1 MACLYNINGSEFSE
15 LEVKQ
20 LLKSAATLP
29 GNEGLSDDQLLDLIK
44 GAVEDRFVNI
54 NLFNLVQE
62 QSITNAIF
70 SQFIDEIGLL
80 KPGGKYEKSSR
91 TLFAEIK
98 SKLKNSA
105 LKIKYFNENIAKTEE
120 QYNALKASANE
131 AMLAK
136 IPELGIL
143 DYKEFSYLGELLDNV
158 TDDVNF
164 ERFTE
169 QVITKLNRLGLR
181 ITADNQVQDFG
192 LTEDYYASLLIDS
205 GELFGDDD
213 IDVEDPSVNESFADA
228 RSFQMNPKDTATT
241 RVKLLFSS
249 IKSDKANLLGLADFV
264 AYDQVFEDLLVLG
277 AGLQHVTYDAL
288 QEALIE
294 KAQVKPYLLNVSK
307 KLGQL
312 QEENNVQLIN
322 EVLTVIN
329 KAYTDH
335 TMLLWKQGEDGGIT
349 MNIISSNRN
358 SVIRQI
364 KADWL
369 ELQKMSKLITK
380 NKFGNLVINTELAN
394 QLKEEYLEVR
404 QGNSITKKKEFLKKL
419 FTSMNIPADDA
430 FIKHI
435 DDAIKKKK
443 FRRFKTNSFSD
454 MFVTGNIVDN
464 ILNTLTTSVDSES
477 ESANYEDK
485 NNPIVH
491 ERVFNTFANLYY
503 DLHSDVYQTGSY
515 TNGEGKNIYAYVQP
529 SYLETVKKKLKTK
542 EFLEVLANRAYSKSS
557 EAVRRLLEDETNEDD
572 TFVFNLTYAD
582 SIRADEKGE
591 VGKVK
596 KNQSPRELVLD
607 TYLKHQNNFAKTGY
621 YNMFTLSDKTVAP
634 VLQIT
639 KDSLDP
645 ASSFAFFRNKLT
657 VRESFEL
664 KDSFKTKLY
673 DLAKAEIDR
682 MIAYATYTKKDK
694 LRIANF
700 ETSSKIFFL
709 FPALNNRAD
718 GKLNAIRTKIYQG
731 IEPSVEDAD
740 YIKTILGESVKE
752 DVLKELANLT
762 RKNII
767 AKGATS
773 TDENGRVTTNYSFPF
788 FNRIYM
794 NQLSQLDSSHQ
805 AIFAIADLK
814 YNFLRA
820 QINTTQVLGADMAL
834 FYKESKVVT
843 AEKIKEVFGESMSV
857 NQLLSYNV
865 SSENTQEEAAKR
877 KIINDVINSTVLS
890 TTDEFSKRA
899 AMFIAPGSQGTTKW
913 QGTDGKVVD
922 ITLYNMI
929 TLKDVVK
936 SNEFF
941 SKIEITDAQE
951 FVTLQE
957 HINRM
962 MSEGRIPLDIYES
975 ITAKIDKAAKN
986 KSYDYSLSD
995 MELGFVL
1002 QPTKPVHSSNS
1013 ETDGF
1018 NEINY
1023 VKSSAYPLIPDNTR
1037 GSEMNKLRMFMEKNK
1052 VGSAAFKSATK
1063 TGSPVQLLEVFDAEG
1078 NFIEPT
1084 KDELA
1089 VNKQELSREGLR
1101 TQQEI
1106 PHQKEEINVVSQMD
1120 RQLFEGLLKV
1130 VDFYLAGQKFTAV
1143 QLKSLKERI
1152 RTELFERNAEEL
1164 LDKLGVTIT
1173 GDFITFKSE
1182 RSLARLLKEQAVDRN
1197 MSINDIK
1204 AIATN
1209 KDGKLVIPVYLL
1221 SNSAKFEGLLTSLFS
1236 KVVKLKVTGTSL
1248 VQVSA
1253 VGTKLSESELSDKVK
1268 SEIIYTEHYDAE
1280 KGLQYIR
1287 KTKAAKGKKAQTEAA
1302 QVFVSQYLKDE
1313 DGSLINLK
1321 DYTDVDASG
1330 RMILDSDRIPSK
1342 LLELIG
1348 ARIPN
1353 QLHSSMLPIVVAGF
1367 LPAYM
1372 ENTVIVPDGITAQMG
1387 SDFDVD
1393 KLYSYTS
1400 NPTYNY
1406 KYNATV
1412 EIDALKEE
1420 KKTVID
1426 NYKEAVQQL
1435 DEKLKG
1441 LLNDEQQF
1449 EIKKLNDSI
1458 DKYRARLGYKN
1469 LSAKEREQKQRILDG
1484 LYEKRSAVYEEVAS
1498 GSERK
1503 KLNQAKYKL
1512 KQEKA
1517 AKIAEINDKIKEV
1530 RRTNIESLDVANY
1543 ATNEDMS
1550 IRNLNTQDLKEFSES
1565 QLLELYKDIH
1575 WSVLT
1580 HPKTFDKIT
1589 TSIDLSDY
1597 EDEKKFFYENGII
1610 DLPTNFFPFDYNTQ
1624 INTFLDNRSGKLGTG
1639 IFAQLLSFLAE
1650 HQDKTTVGFNGA
1662 GITIVKDNGEQ
1673 VNLNRL
1679 TAEGSTTFK
1688 SDSTYNTLTRTKTQN
1703 VSASLNESLDNA
1715 KNKNLNVFNIN
1726 SLSMAPAK
1734 LLLSLSSAEGE
1745 IADIRYVTR
1754 FFPQYIIKYL
1764 NEQEE
1769 IAKDSFASRKLYSSD
1784 VIKETKIRFLN
1795 LLSAEAQDV
1804 ASPENLEQLT
1814 LYSPNELLELLKQEA
1829 RLRPRLNQLMLA
1841 YDIST
1846 VKMQPAERKE
1856 LDDYIMKQLGILTY
1870 YERLQAYSVPQSTLM
1885 NNSNIIS
1892 QGIGSDLFTF
1902 LNKYRKFQS
1911 IARAADAESGEGLS
1925 VVIQNAYGEAEIVD
1939 RLANIGDI
1947 FGQFQ
1952 VDPVADSIDFKP
1964 TTQTGHAVNNSLILA
1979 HKVLSKVAPIHF
1991 DSVFQNLLEEI
2002 VLQKNKGKGGVDNY
2016 GKIKFA
2022 ATAQNIMDNLK
2033 AYIDSTQDAGFV
2045 DADLRDERNRLLI
2058 GTDKDPSL
2066 AERILTATLKYPEL
2080 KNNYF
2085 FARLKPVIPKTK
2097 ARLSIKAVQYKS
2109 PFSQDI
2115 DELSNNKGFLD
2126 LILNENEEISNIGK
2140 DLIKYA
2146 YVTGDS
2152 ASKASFF
2159 RYIPIELRL
2168 LNKKHLEHVSKF
2180 QEKFKM
2186 NVDNFYD
2193 QFIMNNHEMATPVNG
2208 KVFAMLTNPTTVT
2221 KGSGNEFI
2229 YSLPKGQEDLMIAGS
2244 ITDLV
2249 GGGKS
2254 TYKTYPRFIRY
2265 YNYKDKQLY
2274 LFKRISERSYKRIS
2288 TLGTDLALE
2297 YQLGANADSM
2307 LSVDFTNLLPSQKLN
2322 RIITSDQ
2329 NPFIGFSGGIQIVT
2343 DEVDLSNYATTAIS
2357 YPTNPDKPEQKHRIL
2372 SVVYKSNINQD
2383 EFSPED
2389 VVLIN
2394 GDRFIDVIDPSA
2406 KLNHI
2411 TRKDAIDAL
2420 SGVFEDM
2427 YKPKIDAIIKAKASV
2442 VLYTKAE
2449 GISTMVQSYLEGK
2462 GYKASE
2468 IGQFNNVM
2476 MTYGEP
2482 SATTVDNEFTPF
2494 SEPDD
2499 MPGGDFFA
2507 GMDEGVEVVSMNMFN
2522 LAGESD
2528 PEVFLS
2534 GEVSSATEGSA
2545 IESDQQVI
2553 NNYIPDTTGINTL
2566 ASVLTKVRAN
2576 TSNEFYKVLIDSLK
2590 GTGDVGNVTVVLSTS
2605 LNDPAVYTP
2614 ITKQIVI
2621 NPELALT
2628 DNSAKSRSENLE
2640 DLIMH
2645 ELLHGYTAQSLYKL
2659 STKGAKF
2666 NVEGERMYATSVKK
2680 LFLLAQEAVLK
2691 DEAHSAKLRSVIAK
2705 INASV
2710 FNTEEANLLT
2720 EEEKSLYYGL
2730 TSEHEFVSM
2739 LMTDKKFQEFM
2750 NTIMVDSSGKSVVSK
2765 FGEILKRLLTALTKA
2780 LGIEVKTDSVLDQGI
2795 KNITNLLSVI
2805 DNATDTETKDN
2816 GQMPLFSIATSDQI
2830 NEYALNN
2837 QCK

>member
-15 LEVKQ
+15 TEVKQ

-29 GNEGLSDDQLLDLIK
+29 GNEGLSDDQLLDLVK
-44 GAVEDRFVNI
+44 SAVEDRFVNI

-70 SQFIDEIGLL
+70 SQFVDEIGLL

-91 TLFAEIK
+91 ILFAEIK

-105 LKIKYFNENIAKTEE
+105 LKIKYFTDNIAKDEE
-120 QYNALKASANE
+120 SYNKLKESANE

-158 TDDVNF
+158 TDDINF
-164 ERFTE
+164 DRFTE
-169 QVITKLNRLGLR
+169 QVAIKLNRLGLR
-181 ITADNQVQDFG
+181 INTDSQVEDFG
-192 LTEDYYASLLIDS
+192 LTADYYESLLVDS

-213 IDVEDPSVNESFADA
+213 VDVEDNSVNESFTDA

-294 KAQVKPYLLNVSK
+294 KAQVKPYLLNVHK

-312 QEENNVQLIN
+312 QAENNVQLIN

-335 TMLLWKQGEDGGIT
+335 TMLLWKQSEEGGIS
-349 MNIISSNRN
+349 MRVISSNRN

-364 KADWL
+364 KTDWL
-369 ELQKMSKLITK
+369 ELQKMSVLITK
-380 NKFGNLVINTELAN
+380 NKFGNLVINTDLAN
-394 QLKEEYLEVR
+394 KLKEEYLEVR

-419 FTSMNIPADDA
+419 FASMNIPVDDA
-430 FIKHI
+430 YITHI
-435 DDAIKKKK
+435 NDAIKKKR
-443 FRRFKTNSFSD
+443 FRTFKTSTLSD
-454 MFVTGNIVDN
+454 MFSTGNIVDN
-464 ILNTLTTSVDSES
+464 IITTLTKDVDTQSEA
-477 ESANYEDK
+477 ANYEDK

-491 ERVFNTFANLYY
+491 ERVFNIFADLYY

-515 TNGEGKNIYAYVQP
+515 TNGENKNIFAYVQP

-542 EFLEVLANRAYSKSS
+542 EFLDVLANRAYSKSS
-557 EAVRRLLEDETNEDD
+557 EAVRRLREDETNSDD
-572 TFVFNLTYAD
+572 TFVFSLSYSD
-582 SIRADEKGE
+582 SIKADEKGE
-591 VGKVK
+591 IGKVK
-596 KNQSPRELVLD
+596 KNQSQRELILD
-607 TYLKHQNNFAKTGY
+607 SYLKHQNNFGKTGY
-621 YNMFTLSDKTVAP
+621 YNTFTLSDKTVAP

-645 ASSFAFFRNKLT
+645 ASSFAFFRTKPT
-657 VRESFEL
+657 VRESFEF
-664 KDSFKTKLY
+664 KDSFKNKLY
-673 DLAKAEIDR
+673 DLAQAEIDR
-682 MIAYATYTKKDK
+682 MIAYATYKKKDK

-700 ETSSKIFFL
+700 ETASKIFFL
-709 FPALNNRAD
+709 FPVLNNRAD

-731 IEPSVEDAD
+731 VEPSSEDAD
-740 YIKTILGESVKE
+740 YLKTLIGESIKE

-767 AKGATS
+767 VKGSTS
-773 TDENGRVTTNYSFPF
+773 VDDNGKVSTNYSFPF
-788 FNRIYM
+788 FNKIYM

-820 QINTTQVLGADMAL
+820 QINTTQVLGADLAL

-843 AEKIKEVFGESMSV
+843 AEKIKDAFGESLSV

-865 SSENTQEEAAKR
+865 SAENTPEESAKR

-913 QGTDGKVVD
+913 QGTDGKIVD
-922 ITLYNMI
+922 ISLYNML

-951 FVTLQE
+951 FVTVEE

-962 MSEGRIPLDIYES
+962 MSEGRLPLDIYES
-975 ITAKIDKAAKN
+975 IKAKIAKAAKN
-986 KSYDYSLSD
+986 KSYDYTLTD
-995 MELGFVL
+995 IELGFVL

-1013 ETDGF
+1013 EIDGF

-1063 TGSPVQLLEVFDAEG
+1063 TGSPVQLLEVFDTDG

-1084 KDELA
+1084 KAELA
-1089 VNKQELSREGLR
+1089 GNIQELSREGLR

-1106 PHQKEEINVVSQMD
+1106 PHQKELINVVSQMD
-1120 RQLFEGLLKV
+1120 RQLFEGSLDV
-1130 VDFYLAGQKFTAV
+1130 TDFELAGQKFNTA
-1143 QLKSLKERI
+1143 QFKSLKERI
-1152 RTELFERNAEEL
+1152 RTELFERNASEL
-1164 LDKLGVTIT
+1164 LERIGITINE
-1173 GDFITFKSE
+1173 DFVTFKSE
-1182 RSLARLLKEQAVDRN
+1182 RSLARLLKEEAIDRN

-1209 KDGKLVIPVYLL
+1209 KNGKLVIPVYLL

-1253 VGTKLSESELSDKVK
+1253 VGTKLSESELSDKIK
-1268 SEIIYTEHYDAE
+1268 NEIVYTEYYDPE

-1287 KTKAAKGKKAQTEAA
+1287 RTKAAKNRKAKTEAA

-1313 DGSLINLK
+1313 DGNLINLK
-1321 DYTDVDASG
+1321 DYAKADASG
-1330 RMILDSDRIPSK
+1330 RLVLDQDRIPSK

-1367 LPAYM
+1367 LPSYM
-1372 ENTVIVPDGITAQMG
+1372 ENTIIVPDGITAQMG

-1393 KLYSYTS
+1393 KLYAYLS

-1406 KYNATV
+1406 KYTATV
-1412 EIDALKEE
+1412 EIDALKEQ
-1420 KKTVID
+1420 KKTI
-1426 NYKEAVQQL
+1426 L
-1435 DEKLKG
+1435 DEYKDSIQKLDDELKG
-1441 LLNDEQQF
+1441 LLNDEQQS

-1469 LSAKEREQKQRILDG
+1469 LAEKEREQKQRILDS
-1484 LYEKRSAVYEEVAS
+1484 LYEKRSAIYDEVAS

-1512 KQEKA
+1512 KQERA
-1517 AKIAEINDKIKEV
+1517 AKLSEINDKIKEI
-1530 RRTNIESLDVANY
+1530 RKNNIESLDVVNY
-1543 ATNEDMS
+1543 ALNEDMS
-1550 IRNLNTQDLKEFSES
+1550 VRNLNTFDLSQLSES
-1565 QLLELYKDIH
+1565 ELLEMYKDIH
-1575 WSVLT
+1575 WSVLN
-1580 HPKTFDKIT
+1580 HAKTFDKIT

-1597 EDEKKFFYENGII
+1597 EDEKKYFYENGIVE
-1610 DLPTNFFPFDYNTQ
+1610 LPTNFLPFDYNTQ

-1650 HQDKTTVGFNGA
+1650 HQDKKDVAFGST
-1662 GITIVKDNGEQ
+1662 GITIIKDNGDKI
-1673 VNLNRL
+1673 LLDIL

-1688 SDSTYNTLTRTKTQN
+1688 SDATLNTLTRTKTQN

-1734 LLLSLSSAEGE
+1734 LLLSLSSDEGE

-1754 FFPQYIIKYL
+1754 FFPQYILKYL

-1769 IAKDSFASRKLYSSD
+1769 IAKDSFSTRKMYSSD
-1784 VIKETKIRFLN
+1784 VIKEVKFKFIN
-1795 LLSAEAQDV
+1795 LLTPQAQDL
-1804 ASPENLEQLT
+1804 ATPENIEKVMLH
-1814 LYSPNELLELLKQEA
+1814 SPDELLNLLKQEA

-1841 YDIST
+1841 YDPAV
-1846 VKMQPAERKE
+1846 VKMQPVERKE
-1856 LDDYIMKQLGILTY
+1856 LDEYIMKQLGILTY
-1870 YERLQAYSVPQSTLM
+1870 YERLQSYSVPQSTLM
-1885 NNSNIIS
+1885 NNSNLIS
-1892 QGIGSDLFTF
+1892 QGIGSDLFSF

-1911 IARAADAESGEGLS
+1911 ISRAADSVKGEGLP
-1925 VVIQNAYGEAEIVD
+1925 VVIQNAYGEAEVVD
-1939 RLANIGDI
+1939 NLINIGDI
-1947 FGQFQ
+1947 FGTFE
-1952 VDPVADSIDFKP
+1952 VDDMTGTVDFKP
-1964 TTQTGHAVNNSLILA
+1964 TTQTGHAVNNSLVLA
-1979 HKVLSKVAPIHF
+1979 HKVLSKIAPIHF
-1991 DSVFQNLLEEI
+1991 DPVFQNLLEEI

-2022 ATAQNIMDNLK
+2022 AMAQNIMENLK
-2033 AYIDSTQDAGFV
+2033 AYIDSTQDSGFIT
-2045 DADLRDERNRLLI
+2045 DDLVSERNRLLI
-2058 GTDKDPSL
+2058 GTDKNPSL
-2066 AERILTATLKYPEL
+2066 AERIVQASIKHPEL
-2080 KNNYF
+2080 RNNYF
-2085 FARLKPVIPKTK
+2085 FARLKPVIPTSKS
-2097 ARLSIKAVQYKS
+2097 RMSIKGVQYKS

-2126 LILNENEEISNIGK
+2126 LILNENEDISSIGK

-2146 YVTGDS
+2146 YVTGAS
-2152 ASKASFF
+2152 ADKSSFF

-2180 QEKFKM
+2180 QETFKM

-2193 QFIMNNHEMATPVNG
+2193 QFIMNNPDMASYVDRKAFTALN
-2208 KVFAMLTNPTTVT
+2208 NPSTITR
-2221 KGSGNEFI
+2221 GYNDEFI
-2229 YSLPKGQEDLMIAGS
+2229 YSLPKGREDLMIAGS
-2244 ITDLV
+2244 IDDLV
-2249 GGGKS
+2249 RGNKS
-2254 TYKTYPRFIRY
+2254 TVKTYPKFIRHIS
-2265 YNYKDKQLY
+2265 NNQLF
-2274 LFKRISERSYKRIS
+2274 LFKRIGERSYKRIS
-2288 TLGTDLALE
+2288 TLGTELASE
-2297 YQLGANADSM
+2297 YELGVNADQM
-2307 LSVDFTNLLPSQKLN
+2307 TSVHFANLLPSQKLN
-2322 RIITSDQ
+2322 RIVTNEE
-2329 NPFIGFSGGIQIVT
+2329 NPFIIFSGNVSLVT
-2343 DEVDLSNYATTAIS
+2343 DEADLANYATTAVS
-2357 YPTNPDKPEQKHRIL
+2357 YPTDPNNPQAKHRIL
-2372 SVVYKSNINQD
+2372 STVYKTNINNE
-2383 EFSPED
+2383 EFTDKD
-2389 VVLIN
+2389 VVLFN
-2394 GDRFIDVIDPSA
+2394 GDRFIDVLPGDA

-2411 TRKDAIDAL
+2411 TRRDAIDTL
-2420 SGVFEDM
+2420 STVFEEM
-2427 YKPKIDAIIKAKASV
+2427 YKPKLESVIKAKASV

-2449 GISTMVQSYLEGK
+2449 GISTMIQSYLEGK

-2468 IGQFNNVM
+2468 IGQFNNVL

-2482 SATTVDNEFTPF
+2482 GTLPSSEEFTPF

-2499 MPGGDFFA
+2499 LFTPDGFIA
-2507 GMDEGVEVVSMNMFN
+2507 GIDEDVDVVPMSMFG
-2522 LAGESD
+2522 LASGPD

-2534 GEVSSATEGSA
+2534 GEASSATEGSA
-2545 IESDQQVI
+2545 VESDQQVFEK
-2553 NNYIPDTTGINTL
+2553 YIPDTNGVNTL
-2566 ASVLTKVRAN
+2566 ASVLTKLKAN
-2576 TSNEFYKVLIDSLK
+2576 TNNDFYKILIDSLK
-2590 GTGDVGNVTVVLSTS
+2590 ATGDVSKISVVLSTS
-2605 LNDPAVYTP
+2605 ITDPALYNT
-2614 ITKQIVI
+2614 ITNQIVI
-2621 NPELALT
+2621 NPDLALT
-2628 DNSAKSRSENLE
+2628 DNSTKSRAENLE
-2640 DLIMH
+2640 DLIVH
-2645 ELLHGYTAQSLYKL
+2645 ELLHGYTAQSLFKL
-2659 STKGAKF
+2659 SSKGAKF

-2680 LFLLAQEAVLK
+2680 LFLLAQESVLK
-2691 DEAHSAKLRSVIAK
+2691 NEVHSAKLRSVIAK
-2705 INASV
+2705 INDSV
-2710 FNTEEANLLT
+2710 FNTEADNRLT
-2720 EEEKSLYYGL
+2720 EEEKSMYYGL

-2739 LMTDKKFQEFM
+2739 LMTDKGFQEFM

-2780 LGIEVKTDSVLDQGI
+2780 LGIQVKTDSVLDQGI

-2805 DNATDTETKDN
+2805 DNASDTQTKDN